1 MKFNVIHNGKREK
14 INSTQSSP
22 TKKYNSSRS
31 KKHTSVYNKQYQ
43 YSRQYKMS
51 ANAVSSASET
61 WDHTDERSLG
71 QTAVS
76 EGDLSMNESLEL
88 KPVRTAVTKN
98 NGLMEQSFI
107 RRTALKIRKGIER
120 VAHQRRRFNY
130 ARKVADERIRE
141 NLWKRIRMESSGRD
155 QLKDNSLYDILGC
168 DWSQF
173 RGHIEQQFDGD
184 MNWQNYGAWYI
195 DFADKNLHEKWNY
208 KNLIPRKKAER

>member
-14 INSTQSSP
+14 ISNTQSSR
-22 TKKYNSSRS
+22 TEKYNSSRS
-31 KKHTSVYNKQYQ
+31 KKHTSVHNKQYQ
-43 YSRQYKMS
+43 QSRQYKMS

-61 WDHTDERSLG
+61 WDYADEKSLG

-76 EGDLSMNESLEL
+76 EGDLSMSESLEL

-130 ARKVADERIRE
+130 ARKIADERIRE
-141 NLWKRIRMESSGRD
+141 NLWKRIRMESAGRD

-173 RGHIEQQFDGD
+173 RGHIEQQFDAD
-184 MNWQNYGAWYI
+184 MNWQNYGAWHI
-195 DFADKNLHEKWNY
+195 DFADKNFRDKWNY
-208 KNLIPRKKAER
+208 KNLIPRKKT

>member
-14 INSTQSSP
+14 ISNTQSSR
-22 TKKYNSSRS
+22 TEKYNSSRS
-31 KKHTSVYNKQYQ
+31 KKHTSVHNKQYQ
-43 YSRQYKMS
+43 HSRQYKMS

-61 WDHTDERSLG
+61 WDHAEERSLG

-76 EGDLSMNESLEL
+76 EGDLSMSESLEL

-168 DWSQF
+168 DWNQF
-173 RGHIEQQFDGD
+173 RGYIEQQFDGD

-195 DFADKNLHEKWNY
+195 DFADKNFSEKWNY
-208 KNLIPRKKAER
+208 KNLVPRKKA